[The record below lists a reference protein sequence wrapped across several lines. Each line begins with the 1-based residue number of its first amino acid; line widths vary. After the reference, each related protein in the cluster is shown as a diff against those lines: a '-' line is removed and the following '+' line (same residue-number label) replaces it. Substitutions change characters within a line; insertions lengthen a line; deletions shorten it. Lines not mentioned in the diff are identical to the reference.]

1 MDLIEK
7 IRLLPTQPGVYL
19 YKNADGVVIY
29 VGKAKN
35 LRSRVR
41 SYLLEAS
48 QANAKTGSLMREA
61 VDIDYI
67 LVANEH
73 EALALE
79 NNLIKQRKPR
89 FNILLRD
96 DKTYPYVKLTLADR
110 YPKVFVTRRLRKD
123 GSAYYGPYFPGNLAY
138 RVVELIHRSFLIPSC
153 KVDLSRY
160 HQRACLQYYIHRC
173 LGPCVQELTTPEIY
187 RQAVRDAQLFLEGRQ
202 SELERSLTARMHA
215 AAEAEQY
222 EAAARLRDQLSTV
235 HQLQEKQRIAT
246 AEQSDDADV
255 FGYHLEDDA
264 LAVNLFHVRNGKIVD
279 RREFFFEDLHE
290 LMEAVAAAESSSTE
304 DLGAPRPGSPQT
316 GLRSRGEDLA
326 SETWET
332 TEADEKHVLK
342 ERYFSRAEERHEAS
356 GHDSGNPQRGSRAE
370 ENHEASGH
378 DSGNPQRG
386 SRAEEKHEASGHD
399 FSRADDQQKEGA
411 SAPEGIF
418 NPGVVFSA
426 LLKQLYID
434 QQYVPRS
441 ILVPVDFDDRE
452 SLATLL
458 GERIGH
464 RVEIAVPQR
473 GEKRSLIDLAGQNA
487 KQSFIQRF
495 RVLEPSRKAIQ
506 ESLADSLMLP
516 ELPRRIECFD
526 ISHIQGAET
535 VASMVVWEDGKMN
548 KSAYR
553 KFKVMTVLGVD
564 DFASMREVV
573 TRRYK
578 RILENTKTAS
588 PQPMGAP
595 SMTKSW
601 VGDHESQPASK
612 GHDFSAAE
620 EKHEASGHDFSRA
633 ANGQQNERALA
644 PEGKP
649 GKEEISGAPSI
660 TKSWVGDHESHPVL
674 KEHNFSHAEEKHEL
688 SEHNFNPAEGKH
700 EASEHDFSRAA
711 KGQQNEGALAPEE
724 KTKEPATMP
733 SLILIDGGLGQLH
746 AAADALESLG
756 FTSQPL
762 ASIAKKEEVI
772 YLYGNEDEPV
782 VLDRRSP
789 VLHLVQMIRDESHR
803 FAVGYHRQRRAMRD
817 RDSELLNIPGVGRQT
832 RQRLL
837 THFGSL
843 RDVQQATADSLA
855 SVVPRK
861 TAESIWRH
869 FHESKAT
876 ETAKDMPT

>member
-1 MDLIEK
+1 MPNRFGISFLRIPAILRTGSSAPEFFMDLYEK
-7 IRLLPTQPGVYL
+7 IRILPTQPGVYL
-19 YKNADGVVIY
+19 YKNADGEVIY

-96 DKTYPYVKLTLADR
+96 DKTYPYVKLTLGDR
-110 YPKVFVTRRLRKD
+110 FPKVFVTRRLRKD

-138 RVVELIHRSFLIPSC
+138 RVVELIHRSFLLPSC

-160 HQRACLQYYIHRC
+160 HPRACLQYYIHRC
-173 LGPCVQELTTPEIY
+173 LGPCVEDLTTPEIY
-187 RQAVRDAQLFLEGRQ
+187 ADAVRDTQLFLEGRHT
-202 SELERSLTARMHA
+202 ELERSLTARMTA
-215 AAEAEQY
+215 AAEAEQF

-246 AEQSDDADV
+246 AEESDDADV
-255 FGYHLEDDA
+255 FGYHFEDGS
-264 LAVNLFHVRNGKIVD
+264 LAVNLFHVRAGKIVD
-279 RREFFFEDLHE
+279 RREFFWEDLPD
-290 LMEAVAAAESSSTE
+290 LLEAAKE
-304 DLGAPRPGSPQT
+304 LGAPGPDSG
-316 GLRSRGEDLA
+316 
-326 SETWET
+326 TWEST
-332 TEADEKHVLK
+332 
-342 ERYFSRAEERHEAS
+342 
-356 GHDSGNPQRGSRAE
+356 Q
-370 ENHEASGH
+370 
-378 DSGNPQRG
+378 
-386 SRAEEKHEASGHD
+386 
-399 FSRADDQQKEGA
+399 
-411 SAPEGIF
+411 PESPFHAG
-418 NPGVVFSA
+418 PVFSA

-452 SLATLL
+452 TLAALL
-458 GERIGH
+458 SERTGH
-464 RVEIAVPQR
+464 RIELLVPQR
-473 GEKRSLIDLAGQNA
+473 GEKRSLVDLASQNA
-487 KQSFIQRF
+487 KQSYTQRF

-506 ESLADSLMLP
+506 EALADTLMLP
-516 ELPRRIECFD
+516 ELPHRIECFD

-535 VASMVVWEDGKMN
+535 VASLVVWEDGKMN
-548 KSAYR
+548 KQEYR

-573 TRRYK
+573 HRRY
-578 RILENTKTAS
+578 RRL
-588 PQPMGAP
+588 
-595 SMTKSW
+595 
-601 VGDHESQPASK
+601 
-612 GHDFSAAE
+612 
-620 EKHEASGHDFSRA
+620 
-633 ANGQQNERALA
+633 
-644 PEGKP
+644 
-649 GKEEISGAPSI
+649 KEEDRP
-660 TKSWVGDHESHPVL
+660 
-674 KEHNFSHAEEKHEL
+674 
-688 SEHNFNPAEGKH
+688 
-700 EASEHDFSRAA
+700 
-711 KGQQNEGALAPEE
+711 
-724 KTKEPATMP
+724 MP
-733 SLILIDGGLGQLH
+733 SLVLIDGGLGQLH

-789 VLHLVQMIRDESHR
+789 VLHLVQLIRDESHR

-817 RDSELLNIPGVGRQT
+817 RDSELLSIPGVGAQT

-843 RDVQQATADSLA
+843 RDVQQATAESLA
-855 SVVPRK
+855 AVVPRK
-861 TAESIWRH
+861 TAETIWRH
-869 FHESKAT
+869 FHETQPAT
-876 ETAKDMPT
+876 